1 VTTRRVVK
9 IHMVIPQY
17 NQLTG
22 VGMTYGATDDF
33 GWKSNWGMAAS
44 AAKKVYVHVLVV
56 KLG

>member
-1 VTTRRVVK
+1 
-9 IHMVIPQY
+9 MVIPQY